1 MADDIDFAEWSAMR
15 SMMGPVLADSLMREA
30 LKTCWGCVSPERRR
44 VHEVE
49 AEFRALAARTADEFR
64 KDSRRFLDLA
74 WEDAMHSIG
83 PEGVLAYGRPTEL
96 AETVFDAVFDAK
108 ACRSFLRE
116 SLKTCWLTLPND
128 QRDPEKV
135 VAVFERLVE
144 RAIRDMKEDARLFSF
159 ES

>member
-1 MADDIDFAEWSAMR
+1 MADDIDFAEWNAMR
-15 SMMGPVLADSLMREA
+15 GIMGPGLADSLMREA

-44 VHEVE
+44 VHEME

-64 KDSRRFLDLA
+64 RNSGRFLALA
-74 WEDAMHSIG
+74 WEDAMDSFG

-96 AETVFDAVFDAK
+96 VGTVFDAK

-116 SLKTCWLTLPND
+116 SLKTCWLMLPHE
-128 QRDPEKV
+128 QRQSEKV

-144 RAIRDMKEDARLFSF
+144 RVIRDIKEDAGLFGF